1 MIKKQKRAL
10 RDFSESDLPRNRKEL
25 FFECFK
31 TRWRTLLL
39 CGLFTS
45 LFVLPLIMIE
55 AYREII
61 INSTS
66 QNLNNVSNKESIE
79 IYLNTVNNLFNL
91 VSVISFVTLGIGC
104 AGTSRIIKNLA
115 FGQPIFFFSDYLEGI
130 KLNGLNFI
138 IVFGLLGL
146 SNFSSLFIV
155 NGMKNNDLLGLL
167 SLLFLSIIIYPI
179 LLLVL
184 SETMVYKST
193 IIECLK
199 NGVIIYFRTL
209 PITLSVAALVMLPSL
224 IQFIPSYFIRILAF
238 LGMVILALPFLML
251 IWFLYSCNLF
261 DKYININLFPEL
273 VKKGLYKV
281 DE

>member
-1 MIKKQKRAL
+1 MKNPSHSWIPGSNWRKPPSCTPCQSAGGTMV
-10 RDFSESDLPRNRKEL
+10 FSIAGAKPYFSQ
-25 FFECFK
+25 
-31 TRWRTLLL
+31 
-39 CGLFTS
+39 
-45 LFVLPLIMIE
+45 
-55 AYREII
+55 II
-61 INSTS
+61 
-66 QNLNNVSNKESIE
+66 LA
-79 IYLNTVNNLFNL
+79 
-91 VSVISFVTLGIGC
+91 C
-104 AGTSRIIKNLA
+104 AS
-115 FGQPIFFFSDYLEGI
+115 
-130 KLNGLNFI
+130 
-138 IVFGLLGL
+138 
-146 SNFSSLFIV
+146 FSSLFIV